1 MTVPLQGVMENDLVG
16 TMQGQWQHQ
25 ARVEWSHR
33 EGAVFHWRQQS
44 SAFQF
49 NGIFILTAWQSQ
61 PEICDVPSADVAI
74 CVQFLFVSV
83 AVPPFNPSFTF
94 PLCSE
99 LPLYFLAALFSAY
112 SWSTASHSFLHWK
125 ARHCLAWLSSQ
136 KPTTWL
142 LNVSKAS
149 LRVLLNQIQRKQR
162 SVAKTQGYLSFLPA
176 ESYQLPDG
184 AGA

>member
-1 MTVPLQGVMENDLVG
+1 MHSSLRSDALGCLVVTHASRCEAQYFPCPIIFLPPSSLLQMTVPLQGVMENDLVG

-44 SAFQF
+44 SAFHF

-112 SWSTASHSFLHWK
+112 SSSTASHSFLHWK
-125 ARHCLAWLSSQ
+125 APHCLAWLSSQ

-142 LNVSKAS
+142 LNV
-149 LRVLLNQIQRKQR
+149 
-162 SVAKTQGYLSFLPA
+162 
-176 ESYQLPDG
+176 
-184 AGA
+184 